1 MNDEPDYPVKKPRGF
16 AAMDPEKQREI
27 ASRGGK
33 GISNDRRYYS
43 INVEAA
49 REAGRKGA
57 ANKQA
62 NYLARKAAKED
73 EDGKQITRR

>member
-1 MNDEPDYPVKKPRGF
+1 MTDEPDYLVIRKARGF

-43 INVEAA
+43 TNVEAA

-57 ANKQA
+57 AVKQA
-62 NYLARKAAKED
+62 NYLARKAAKEGD
-73 EDGKQITRR
+73 NGGA

>member
-1 MNDEPDYPVKKPRGF
+1 MMTDEPDYPVKKARGF
-16 AAMDPEKQREI
+16 AVMDPERQREI

-33 GISNDRRYYS
+33 GVSNDRRYYAT
-43 INVEAA
+43 NLEAA

-62 NYLARKAAKED
+62 NYLARKAAKEGD
-73 EDGKQITRR
+73 NGGA